1 MQKSLLS
8 KYFVICSAIILA
20 SIFILGAILLAFA
33 AQYFRLDKQKLLLR
47 NAQQALALTEDE
59 YENNDYSGK
68 MNSYT
73 LRLGYTILGNS
84 IDATLFLTDANG
96 KTLLCTEDGA
106 CSHFT
111 YTVPAAILAQADASG
126 SYSETGK
133 LGGVYKSNYYTV
145 AVPLRHPTGETVA
158 YIFVSS
164 SAQGLQY
171 FLVEIMNMFA
181 VSSLAV
187 IVISFIVIYFVTSRM
202 VRPLREMVDATRS
215 FSKGDF
221 AVRVPVTSYDEVGQL
236 AIAFNNMATSLAST
250 EQVRRSFVGNVS
262 HELKT
267 PMTTIGGFIDGIL
280 DGTIPPEQHDK
291 YLRIVS
297 DEVKRLSR
305 LVRSM
310 LNISRM
316 EAGELKLNPVD
327 FDINEILCSTVFTFE
342 QNIETKH
349 LEIRGLEQEK
359 FPVAADPDLIHQV
372 VYNLVE
378 NAVKFVNEGG
388 FISFACR
395 TEGGMTHVCI
405 RNSGDGIPKDEIPHV
420 FEKFYKSDR
429 SRGLDKNGVGLGL
442 HIVRTI
448 VNLHSGD
455 IIVRSVEH
463 EFCEFEFTLP
473 TAHKA
478 KQQRYKGNEPQKDAS
493 LTNFSQK

>member
-1 MQKSLLS
+1 M
-8 KYFVICSAIILA
+8 
-20 SIFILGAILLAFA
+20 GAILLAFA
-33 AQYFRLDKQKLLLR
+33 AQYFKLDKQKLLLR
-47 NAQQALALTEDE
+47 NAKQALALTEEE
-59 YENNDYSGK
+59 YANYDYSGK

-73 LRLGYTILGNS
+73 LRVGYTILANS
-84 IDATLFLTDANG
+84 IDATLFLTDATG

-111 YTVPAAILAQADASG
+111 YTIPANILTQTENTG
-126 SYSETGK
+126 GYRELGK
-133 LGGVYKSNYYTV
+133 LGGVYKNDFYTV
-145 AVPLRHPTGETVA
+145 AVPLLHPSGKAVA

-164 SAQGLQY
+164 SATGLQY
-171 FLVEIMNMFA
+171 FLVEILNMFA
-181 VSSLAV
+181 ISSLAV

-202 VRPLREMVDATRS
+202 VRPLREMVGATRS
-215 FSKGDF
+215 FAKGDF
-221 AVRVPVTSYDEVGQL
+221 TVRVPVTSYDEVGQL

-280 DGTIPPEQHDK
+280 DGTIPPREHDK
-291 YLRIVS
+291 YLHIVS
-297 DEVKRLSR
+297 EEIKRLSR

-316 EAGELKLNPVD
+316 ESGEQKLNPVD
-327 FDINEILCSTVFTFE
+327 FDLHQIVCTTVFTFE
-342 QNIETKH
+342 QQIEAKH
-349 LEIRGLEQEK
+349 LEIEGLDQDK
-359 FPVAADPDLIHQV
+359 FMVSADPDLIHQV
-372 VYNLVE
+372 VYNLAE

-388 FISFACR
+388 TISFAYR
-395 TEGGMTHVCI
+395 VEGGMTHVSI
-405 RNSGDGIPKDEIPHV
+405 RNTGDGIPKEEIPHV

-448 VNLHSGD
+448 INLHSGD

-473 TAHKA
+473 TAVAKSGKAPRHKA
-478 KQQRYKGNEPQKDAS
+478 LEAP
-493 LTNFSQK
+493 